1 MKLSIQQ
8 TLGIVNAEIDLE
20 PGRIVE
26 VVGPNASGKT
36 SIAVC
41 AQAVLARDS
50 NPLGLSAAE
59 SKRNYP
65 HDGAE
70 DAKVTI
76 LDDIRGSETDWYP
89 SRGTIAAP
97 GIEGRGTASV
107 PMQSGVPLSHP
118 TAVGLI
124 DFTGK
129 MKAKERAEV
138 FQSALLPDPETVLK
152 AVHERLAEYLPAD
165 DLAGAMEM
173 LAERGWDATE
183 TVYSRPGQGIKT
195 GVERRYGQDLGHT
208 GGGGLAAGRVAGRL

>member
-70 DAKVTI
+70 DARVE
-76 LDDIRGSETDWYP
+76 LRRGNYGIRCEWHV
-89 SRGTIAAP
+89 RRAARSWI
-97 GIEGRGTASV
+97 GIRCTTAQA
-107 PMQSGVPLSHP
+107 PPTRPPL
-118 TAVGLI
+118 A
-124 DFTGK
+124 
-129 MKAKERAEV
+129 
-138 FQSALLPDPETVLK
+138 
-152 AVHERLAEYLPAD
+152 
-165 DLAGAMEM
+165 
-173 LAERGWDATE
+173 
-183 TVYSRPGQGIKT
+183 
-195 GVERRYGQDLGHT
+195 
-208 GGGGLAAGRVAGRL
+208 

>member
-70 DAKVTI
+70 DAQGGTATYADTRDGVAA
-76 LDDIRGSETDWYP
+76 
-89 SRGTIAAP
+89 RGT
-97 GIEGRGTASV
+97 GISKGARHQRDAIRR
-107 PMQSGVPLSHP
+107 H
-118 TAVGLI
+118 
-124 DFTGK
+124 
-129 MKAKERAEV
+129 
-138 FQSALLPDPETVLK
+138 LPPV
-152 AVHERLAEYLPAD
+152 
-165 DLAGAMEM
+165 
-173 LAERGWDATE
+173 
-183 TVYSRPGQGIKT
+183 
-195 GVERRYGQDLGHT
+195 RRWPD
-208 GGGGLAAGRVAGRL
+208 